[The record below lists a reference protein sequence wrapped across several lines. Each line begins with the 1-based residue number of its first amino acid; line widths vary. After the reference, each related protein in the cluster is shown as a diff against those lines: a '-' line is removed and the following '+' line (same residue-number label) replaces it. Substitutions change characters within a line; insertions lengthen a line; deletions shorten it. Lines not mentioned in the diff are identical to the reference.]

1 MTQSVHSHPSVSSR
15 ASTSTI
21 DTTTTTF
28 ADFSLH
34 PDLQRGI
41 EQLGFET
48 PTEVQR
54 NSIPVALSGR
64 DLLAC
69 AMTGSGKTAAF
80 LLPIM
85 HRILESRKQQKPESF
100 GRHSVTRALIL
111 TPTREL
117 AAQIHEHMVELAR
130 FTTLRGAAVF
140 GGVGMEPQINAF
152 RTGVDI
158 IIATPGRLLDHFT
171 YPHGQLP
178 GLEYLVLDEADRM
191 LDMGFLPDIRRVLA
205 QLPKTPRQTLFYSA
219 TMPEPIVAL
228 AHDMLR
234 NPVSI
239 NIRNTTTPA
248 TGIKH
253 AAYSVPEN
261 LKQFLLVDIFRH
273 EAIRSA
279 IVFTRTKHRADRL
292 AAFLNRHGI
301 GCLAIHSNRSQTRR
315 TEALGSFK
323 NGQCPVLVATDI
335 AARGIDV
342 EALSHVVNFD
352 VPHLAEDY
360 VHRVGRTARAS
371 LKGTAITLVAPHE
384 EIDFCMIE
392 KKIAKKIQRRQI
404 EGFNYRAAGEP
415 LEIPLGERIA
425 AIRARK
431 AEERARSA
439 AKARAKAEREALT
452 AQQVKRTQRPALNA
466 LSPRPTQTSSSRSD
480 STRKDTRRSHQVRP
494 GTTRGN
500 DRSIPVWVDSTDA
513 PEPRRSSPDRSPQET
528 RRHAQTAP
536 RRDDSRSSSSHPA
549 RRRS

>member
-1 MTQSVHSHPSVSSR
+1 MTPIVRSPQSVPPTP
-15 ASTSTI
+15 APQPA
-21 DTTTTTF
+21 TF
-28 ADFSLH
+28 ASFNLH
-34 PDLQRGI
+34 PDLMRGI

-85 HRILESRKQQKPESF
+85 HGILTRRQAQKPEGF
-100 GRHSVTRALIL
+100 GHRSVTRALIL

-117 AAQIHEHMVELAR
+117 AAQIHEHMIELAR

-140 GGVGMEPQINAF
+140 GGVGMEPQTNAF

-171 YPHGQLP
+171 YPHGKLP
-178 GLEYLVLDEADRM
+178 HLEYLVLDEADRM

-205 QLPKTPRQTLFYSA
+205 QLPQTPRQTLFYSA
-219 TMPEPIVAL
+219 TMPEPIVTL
-228 AHDMLR
+228 SQDMLR
-234 NPVSI
+234 NPVAI

-253 AAYSVPEN
+253 AAYTVPEN
-261 LKQFLLVDIFRH
+261 LKQHLLVEVFKH

-292 AAFLNRHGI
+292 AAYLNQNGI
-301 GCLAIHSNRSQTRR
+301 ACLAIHSNRSQTRR

-392 KKIAKKIQRRQI
+392 KKISKKIQRRQV
-404 EGFNYRAAGEP
+404 EGFNYRAPGEP
-415 LEIPLGERIA
+415 LEIPLGQRIA

-431 AEERARSA
+431 ADERARSA
-439 AKARAKAEREALT
+439 AKARAKAEREALS
-452 AQQVKRTQRPALNA
+452 AQQAKRTQRSS
-466 LSPRPTQTSSSRSD
+466 LSTL
-480 STRKDTRRSHQVRP
+480 STRTSQVSATREQPTRRQTQGGSHHP
-494 GTTRGN
+494 STRSAAS
-500 DRSIPVWVDSTDA
+500 DRSIPIWVDSTDA
-513 PEPRRSSPDRSPQET
+513 QNPRQQPSSSPRSSQPRDTNRGSSQEG
-528 RRHAQTAP
+528 R
-536 RRDDSRSSSSHPA
+536 PA
-549 RRRS
+549 NRGGHHHRRRS

>member
-1 MTQSVHSHPSVSSR
+1 MSHSISSSSHTPSSVP
-15 ASTSTI
+15 A
-21 DTTTTTF
+21 TF
-28 ADFSLH
+28 ADFDLH

-41 EQLGFET
+41 DQLGFQT

-54 NSIPVALSGR
+54 NSIPVALTGR

-85 HRILESRKQQKPESF
+85 HRILASRQRQKTDTF
-100 GRHSVTRALIL
+100 GQRSVTRALVL

-117 AAQIHEHMVELAR
+117 AAQIHEHMTELAR
-130 FTTLRGAAVF
+130 FTTLRSAAVF
-140 GGVGMEPQINAF
+140 GGVGMEPQTHAF

-171 YPHGQLP
+171 YPHGKLP
-178 GLEYLVLDEADRM
+178 HLEYLVLDEADRM

-205 QLPKTPRQTLFYSA
+205 QLPQTPRQTLFYSA
-219 TMPEPIVAL
+219 TMPEPIVTL
-228 AHDMLR
+228 SHDMLK
-234 NPVSI
+234 NPVAI
-239 NIRNTTTPA
+239 NIRHTTTPA

-253 AAYSVPEN
+253 AAYAVPEN
-261 LKQFLLVDIFRH
+261 LKQHLLVEVFRH

-292 AAFLNRHGI
+292 AAFLNQHGI
-301 GCLAIHSNRSQTRR
+301 ACLAIHSNRSQTRR

-392 KKIAKKIQRRQI
+392 KKIAKKIQRRQV

-415 LEIPLGERIA
+415 LEIPLGTRIA

-452 AQQVKRTQRPALNA
+452 AQQTKRTQRQSPSAALQTRPAA
-466 LSPRPTQTSSSRSD
+466 KQSHAERSPSPR
-480 STRKDTRRSHQVRP
+480 HQAPQSAKPRP
-494 GTTRGN
+494 AN
-500 DRSIPVWVDSTDA
+500 DRSIPIWVDSSDSPSA
-513 PEPRRSSPDRSPQET
+513 SRPESHQPRQTQNRERRPQTHRGSDRTRSGSHGSSHRRS
-528 RRHAQTAP
+528 
-536 RRDDSRSSSSHPA
+536 
-549 RRRS
+549 